1 MFSYVTVTTAVYE
14 DSSKSAAAC
23 IKQQSSRA
31 DLSSNEQASAT
42 ATRPAVNSTKQQS
55 ALLVNAHAL

>member
-23 IKQQSSRA
+23 RKQQSSRA

-42 ATRPAVNSTKQQS
+42 ATRPVNSTKQQS
-55 ALLVNAHAL
+55 MLRW